1 MSLQL
6 MRERVKHSG
15 STAREE
21 MIIDGQNLL
30 KEELEHDSSY
40 SPTMYFWNPVLRCDD
55 RPAKVRIYKRKYS
68 SLNGNYQ
75 NFLTTYDN
83 PIKIGEYLHD
93 TKDNTYWL
101 IYNSFNVND
110 VHYEGKMIQCN
121 YLLRWQLANGEII
134 ERYSNIVSASKY
146 DVGETGNS
154 TLVLSSNNYTILIGY
169 CEEGFELEGKR
180 VFIDMKPIKPTK
192 VFKITR
198 SDDVL
203 YNADGIGSLLS
214 FIADKVEFNPNAD
227 NQELRICDYNSN
239 TPLPPTPSEPNETT
253 DSSAISGEA
262 SVRED
267 HKYNLQII
275 YDGNNYIF
283 AGGGYKE
290 FSAVLTDE
298 KGNTADDNI
307 EWKVT
312 MLPEQEKY
320 IIYEN
325 VNENSIR
332 VKSLYSSS
340 ILGTNILLTASTP
353 KIKSQLYI
361 EIGGGI

>member
-6 MRERVKHSG
+6 MKERIKHSG

-40 SPTMYFWNPVLRCDD
+40 SPTMYFWNPVLGCDD
-55 RPAKVRIYKRKYS
+55 RHAKVRIYKRKYS

-93 TKDNTYWL
+93 TKDDTYWL

-121 YLLRWQLANGEII
+121 YLLRWQLSNGEII
-134 ERYSNIVSASKY
+134 NRWANIVSASKY

-154 TLVLSSNNYTILIGY
+154 TLILSSNNYTVLIGY

-180 VFIDMKPIKPTK
+180 VFIDMKLTKPTK

-203 YNADGIGSLLS
+203 YNSGNMGSLLS
-214 FIADKVEFNPNAD
+214 FIADKTEFNPNDD
-227 NQELRICDYNSN
+227 NQELRICDYNKN
-239 TPLPPTPSEPNETT
+239 TSPLPPTPPEPDETT
-253 DSSAISGEA
+253 DLRCMISGNT
-262 SVRED
+262 
-267 HKYNLQII
+267 NLK
-275 YDGNNYIF
+275 N
-283 AGGGYKE
+283 GYRRTYTVT
-290 FSAVLTDE
+290 FTDTDE
-298 KGNTADDNI
+298 NAVDWKNVDYKWEVVSDFDVKQTINDNEI
-307 EWKVT
+307 TVSVND
-312 MLPEQEKY
+312 
-320 IIYEN
+320 EN
-325 VNENSIR
+325 
-332 VKSLYSSS
+332 L
-340 ILGTNILLTASTP
+340 
-353 KIKSQLYI
+353 
-361 EIGGGI
+361 IGGSFLVQIVVGETVLSEIKINIVE

>member
-40 SPTMYFWNPVLRCDD
+40 SPTMYFWNPVLKCDD
-55 RPAKVRIYKRKYS
+55 RPAKIRIYNRKYS

-75 NFLTTYDN
+75 NFLATYDN

-93 TKDNTYWL
+93 TKDDTYWL

-121 YLLRWQLANGEII
+121 YLLRWQLTNGQIV

-180 VFIDMKPIKPTK
+180 VFIDMKPTKPTK

-203 YNADGIGSLLS
+203 YNSGNMGSLLS

-227 NQELRICDYNSN
+227 NQELRICDYNS
-239 TPLPPTPSEPNETT
+239 TSPLPPTPSKPDETT
-253 DSSAISGEA
+253 DLRCVISGNINLKNGYRRTYTVTFTDKDGKPIDWQNAKYEWSIKSPNFDDLEIKWKREINKITI
-262 SVRED
+262 SVDNE
-267 HKYNLQII
+267 YLIGSYFLLQILV
-275 YDGNNYIF
+275 N
-283 AGGGYKE
+283 
-290 FSAVLTDE
+290 STVLSE
-298 KGNTADDNI
+298 VKVNI
-307 EWKVT
+307 VE
-312 MLPEQEKY
+312 
-320 IIYEN
+320 
-325 VNENSIR
+325 
-332 VKSLYSSS
+332 
-340 ILGTNILLTASTP
+340 
-353 KIKSQLYI
+353 
-361 EIGGGI
+361 

>member
-1 MSLQL
+1 MK
-6 MRERVKHSG
+6 ERIKHSG

-40 SPTMYFWNPVLRCDD
+40 SPTMYFWNPVLGCDD
-55 RPAKVRIYKRKYS
+55 RPAKVRIFKRKYS

-93 TKDNTYWL
+93 TKDDTYWL

-121 YLLRWQLANGEII
+121 YLLRWQLASGEII

-154 TLVLSSNNYTILIGY
+154 TLVLSSNNYTVLIGY

-180 VFIDMKPIKPTK
+180 VFIDMKPTKPTK

-203 YNADGIGSLLS
+203 YNSGNMGSLLS

-227 NQELRICDYNSN
+227 NQELRICDYNKN
-239 TPLPPTPSEPNETT
+239 TVPLPPTPQPPNETT
-253 DSSAISGEA
+253 DLSGEKNN
-262 SVRED
+262 SGEVDNKNISLKISYED
-267 HKYNLQII
+267 
-275 YDGNNYIF
+275 DCYIF
-283 AGGGYKE
+283 AGGDYKI
-290 FSAVLTDE
+290 F
-298 KGNTADDNI
+298 TAIDINNGKQIDDPSVQ
-307 EWKVT
+307 WSVT
-312 MLPEQEKY
+312 TLPEIKKY
-320 IIYEN
+320 ISYETEN
-325 VNENSIR
+325 NSINI
-332 VKSLYSSS
+332 KSAYHTSV
-340 ILGTNILLTASTP
+340 IGTKILLTASVNE
-353 KIKSQLYI
+353 ISDSIYV

>member
-6 MRERVKHSG
+6 MKKRIKHSG

-40 SPTMYFWNPVLRCDD
+40 SPTMYFWNSVLGCDD
-55 RPAKVRIYKRKYS
+55 RPAIIRIFKRKYS

-93 TKDNTYWL
+93 TKDDTYWL

-121 YLLRWQLANGEII
+121 YLLKWQLANGEII

-180 VFIDMKPIKPTK
+180 VFIDMKPTKPTK

-203 YNADGIGSLLS
+203 YNSGNMGSLLS
-214 FIADKVEFNPNAD
+214 FIADKTEFNPNDD
-227 NQELRICDYNSN
+227 NQELRICDYNKN
-239 TPLPPTPSEPNETT
+239 TTPIPPQPSIPDETT
-253 DSSAISGEA
+253 DLRCVISGNT
-262 SVRED
+262 
-267 HKYNLQII
+267 NLKNG
-275 YDGNNYIF
+275 YRRSYTVTFSDKDGNVVNWQNVDYQWNVRSDFDVKQTIVDN
-283 AGGGYKE
+283 KITV
-290 FSAVLTDE
+290 SVNDE
-298 KGNTADDNI
+298 N
-307 EWKVT
+307 
-312 MLPEQEKY
+312 L
-320 IIYEN
+320 
-325 VNENSIR
+325 
-332 VKSLYSSS
+332 
-340 ILGTNILLTASTP
+340 
-353 KIKSQLYI
+353 
-361 EIGGGI
+361 IGGSFFVQILINDTVVSEIKVNIIE

>member
-6 MRERVKHSG
+6 MKERIKHSG

-40 SPTMYFWNPVLRCDD
+40 SPTMYFWNPVLGCDD

-93 TKDNTYWL
+93 TKDDTYWL

-121 YLLRWQLANGEII
+121 YLLKWQLANGEII
-134 ERYSNIVSASKY
+134 ERYSNIVFASKY

-180 VFIDMKPIKPTK
+180 VFIDMKPTKPTK

-203 YNADGIGSLLS
+203 YNSGNMGSLLS
-214 FIADKVEFNPNAD
+214 FIADKTEFNPNDD
-227 NQELRICDYNSN
+227 NQELRICDYNKN
-239 TPLPPTPSEPNETT
+239 TTPLPPAPQPPNETT
-253 DSSAISGEA
+253 DLRCVISGNTNLKNGYKRTYTATFTDKNNNPIDWQKVNYQWNVDSDFELKKTISDNKISL
-262 SVRED
+262 SVNDEN
-267 HKYNLQII
+267 YIGSSFFIQII
-275 YDGNNYIF
+275 INNIIVSK
-283 AGGGYKE
+283 AKI
-290 FSAVLTDE
+290 
-298 KGNTADDNI
+298 NI
-307 EWKVT
+307 
-312 MLPEQEKY
+312 
-320 IIYEN
+320 
-325 VNENSIR
+325 
-332 VKSLYSSS
+332 
-340 ILGTNILLTASTP
+340 
-353 KIKSQLYI
+353 I
-361 EIGGGI
+361 E

>member
-6 MRERVKHSG
+6 MKERIKHSG

-40 SPTMYFWNPVLRCDD
+40 SPTMYFWNPVLGCDD

-93 TKDNTYWL
+93 TKDDTYWL

-121 YLLRWQLANGEII
+121 YLLRWQLANGKII

-169 CEEGFELEGKR
+169 CGEGFELEGKR
-180 VFIDMKPIKPTK
+180 VFIDIKPTKPTK

-198 SDDVL
+198 SDDVI
-203 YNADGIGSLLS
+203 YNSDGAGSLLS
-214 FIADKVEFNPNAD
+214 FIADKTEFNPNKD
-227 NQELRICDYNSN
+227 NQELRICDYIDPSS
-239 TPLPPTPSEPNETT
+239 PLPPTPPEPDETT
-253 DSSAISGEA
+253 VLRCVISGNA
-262 SVRED
+262 SL
-267 HKYNLQII
+267 KN
-275 YDGNNYIF
+275 
-283 AGGGYKE
+283 GYKRPYSVK
-290 FSAVLTDE
+290 FTDKDE
-298 KGNTADDNI
+298 NTINWENI
-307 EWKVT
+307 NFKWNIVNDPGLIT
-312 MLPEQEKY
+312 NA
-320 IIYEN
+320 YEN
-325 VNENSIR
+325 KIDILFDDEDSIG
-332 VKSLYSSS
+332 SSFLLQVIVEGK
-340 ILGTNILLTASTP
+340 ILAES
-353 KIKSQLYI
+353 KITII
-361 EIGGGI
+361 E

>member
-6 MRERVKHSG
+6 MKERIKHSG

-40 SPTMYFWNPVLRCDD
+40 SPTMYFWNPVLGCDD

-93 TKDNTYWL
+93 TKDDTYWL

-121 YLLRWQLANGEII
+121 YLLKWQLANGEII

-180 VFIDMKPIKPTK
+180 VFIDMKPTKPTK

-203 YNADGIGSLLS
+203 YNSGNMGSLLS
-214 FIADKVEFNPNAD
+214 FIADKTEFNPNDD
-227 NQELRICDYNSN
+227 NQELRICDYNKN
-239 TPLPPTPSEPNETT
+239 TTPLPPAPQPPNETT
-253 DSSAISGEA
+253 DLRCVISGNTNLKNGYKRTYTATFTDKNNNPIDWQKVNYQWNVDSDFELKKTISDNKISL
-262 SVRED
+262 SVNDEN
-267 HKYNLQII
+267 YIGSSFFIQII
-275 YDGNNYIF
+275 INNIIVSK
-283 AGGGYKE
+283 AKI
-290 FSAVLTDE
+290 
-298 KGNTADDNI
+298 NI
-307 EWKVT
+307 
-312 MLPEQEKY
+312 
-320 IIYEN
+320 
-325 VNENSIR
+325 
-332 VKSLYSSS
+332 
-340 ILGTNILLTASTP
+340 
-353 KIKSQLYI
+353 I
-361 EIGGGI
+361 E

>member
-6 MRERVKHSG
+6 MKERVKHNG

-21 MIIDGQNLL
+21 TIIDGQNLL

-40 SPTMYFWNPVLRCDD
+40 SPTMYFWNPVLGCDD
-55 RPAKVRIYKRKYS
+55 KPAKVRIFKRKYS

-93 TKDNTYWL
+93 TKDDTYWL

-121 YLLRWQLANGEII
+121 YLLKWQLTSGEII

-169 CEEGFELEGKR
+169 CEECFELEGKR

-203 YNADGIGSLLS
+203 YNSGNMGSLLS

-227 NQELRICDYNSN
+227 NQELRICDYIDPSS
-239 TPLPPTPSEPNETT
+239 PLPPTPSEPNETT
-253 DSSAISGEA
+253 DLTAVISGDSE
-262 SVRED
+262 
-267 HKYNLQII
+267 LQIGFSNI
-275 YDGNNYIF
+275 YSVEFTDKKTGNSVDCTQVDFIWNIVSGFDIEQAITENYIELLVEDE
-283 AGGGYKE
+283 Y
-290 FSAVLTDE
+290 LTDE
-298 KGNTADDNI
+298 KFKLQVIIKDIVVA
-307 EWKVT
+307 
-312 MLPEQEKY
+312 EK
-320 IIYEN
+320 II
-325 VNENSIR
+325 SI
-332 VKSLYSSS
+332 SS
-340 ILGTNILLTASTP
+340 IM
-353 KIKSQLYI
+353 
-361 EIGGGI
+361 

>member
-6 MRERVKHSG
+6 MKKRVKHSG

-40 SPTMYFWNPVLRCDD
+40 SPTMYFWNPVLGCDD
-55 RPAKVRIYKRKYS
+55 RPAKVRIFKRKYS

-93 TKDNTYWL
+93 RKDDTYWL

-110 VHYEGKMIQCN
+110 VHHEGKMIQCN
-121 YLLRWQLANGEII
+121 YLLRWQLASGEII

-169 CEEGFELEGKR
+169 CDEGFELEGKR
-180 VFIDMKPIKPTK
+180 VFIDMKPTNPTK

-203 YNADGIGSLLS
+203 YNSGNMGSLLS

-227 NQELRICDYNSN
+227 NQKLRICDYNNN
-239 TPLPPTPSEPNETT
+239 TPLPPAPSEPNETT
-253 DSSAISGEA
+253 DLRCVITGNT
-262 SVRED
+262 
-267 HKYNLQII
+267 NLKNG
-275 YDGNNYIF
+275 YYRKLTATFTDKDGNSVDWQEVNYQWNVKSDFDIKQSISDNKITVSVNDENLI
-283 AGGGYKE
+283 GGSFFVSVCIDE
-290 FSAVLTDE
+290 AVLSE
-298 KGNTADDNI
+298 IKVNI
-307 EWKVT
+307 VE
-312 MLPEQEKY
+312 
-320 IIYEN
+320 
-325 VNENSIR
+325 
-332 VKSLYSSS
+332 
-340 ILGTNILLTASTP
+340 
-353 KIKSQLYI
+353 
-361 EIGGGI
+361 

>member
-1 MSLQL
+1 MK
-6 MRERVKHSG
+6 ERVRHSG

-40 SPTMYFWNPVLRCDD
+40 SPTMYFWNPVLGCDD
-55 RPAKVRIYKRKYS
+55 RPAKVRIFKRKYS

-121 YLLRWQLANGEII
+121 YLLKWQLSNGEII
-134 ERYSNIVSASKY
+134 KRYSNIVSASKY
-146 DVGETGNS
+146 DVGESGNS
-154 TLVLSSNNYTILIGY
+154 TLILSSNNYTVLIGF

-180 VFIDMKPIKPTK
+180 VFIDLKPTNPTK

-203 YNADGIGSLLS
+203 YNSGNMGSLLS
-214 FIADKVEFNPNAD
+214 FIADKTEFNPDKD
-227 NQELRICDYNSN
+227 NQELRICNYIDPSP
-239 TPLPPTPSEPNETT
+239 PLPSIPSGSDEMT
-253 DSSAISGEA
+253 DLRCKISGNSYLKNGYKRPYTVDFTDKDNNVVNWEKINFKWNIINNPG
-262 SVRED
+262 VIMNPHENKIELFLDNED
-267 HKYNLQII
+267 LIGSSFLLQII
-275 YDGNNYIF
+275 IADKI
-283 AGGGYKE
+283 
-290 FSAVLTDE
+290 LTKFE
-298 KGNTADDNI
+298 ITII
-307 EWKVT
+307 E
-312 MLPEQEKY
+312 
-320 IIYEN
+320 
-325 VNENSIR
+325 
-332 VKSLYSSS
+332 
-340 ILGTNILLTASTP
+340 
-353 KIKSQLYI
+353 
-361 EIGGGI
+361 

>member
-6 MRERVKHSG
+6 MKERVKHSG

-40 SPTMYFWNPVLRCDD
+40 SPTMYFWNPVLGCDD

-93 TKDNTYWL
+93 TKDDTYWL

-134 ERYSNIVSASKY
+134 ERWSNIVSASKY

-180 VFIDMKPIKPTK
+180 VFIDMKPTKPTK

-203 YNADGIGSLLS
+203 YNSGNIGSLLS
-214 FIADKVEFNPNAD
+214 FIADKVEFNPNDD
-227 NQELRICDYNSN
+227 NQELRICDYNKN
-239 TPLPPTPSEPNETT
+239 TTSLPSTPSEPNETT
-253 DSSAISGEA
+253 DLMCEIKGTYYTLCAMYMRNYTVTFTDKDGNEIGWNTVDYQWNIVADFPVKQTIVNNKITVSVGNEDLIGSSFL
-262 SVRED
+262 
-267 HKYNLQII
+267 LQII
-275 YDGNNYIF
+275 VNGT
-283 AGGGYKE
+283 
-290 FSAVLTDE
+290 VLSE
-298 KGNTADDNI
+298 
-307 EWKVT
+307 
-312 MLPEQEKY
+312 
-320 IIYEN
+320 
-325 VNENSIR
+325 
-332 VKSLYSSS
+332 VK
-340 ILGTNILLTASTP
+340 IDIV
-353 KIKSQLYI
+353 
-361 EIGGGI
+361 E

>member
-6 MRERVKHSG
+6 MKERVRHSG
-15 STAREE
+15 SSAREE

-121 YLLRWQLANGEII
+121 YLLRWQLATGGIV

-169 CEEGFELEGKR
+169 CDEGFELEGKR

-203 YNADGIGSLLS
+203 YNSGNMGSLLS
-214 FIADKVEFNPNAD
+214 FIADKTEFNPGKD
-227 NQELRICDYNSN
+227 NQELRICDYIDPSF
-239 TPLPPTPSEPNETT
+239 PLPPTPSEPNETT
-253 DSSAISGEA
+253 DLRCVISGNTNLKNGYRRSY
-262 SVRED
+262 SVAFTDTNGNAVDWKNVDYKWKIISDFDVKQTFIDNKITVSVNDE
-267 HKYNLQII
+267 NL
-275 YDGNNYIF
+275 
-283 AGGGYKE
+283 
-290 FSAVLTDE
+290 
-298 KGNTADDNI
+298 
-307 EWKVT
+307 
-312 MLPEQEKY
+312 
-320 IIYEN
+320 
-325 VNENSIR
+325 
-332 VKSLYSSS
+332 
-340 ILGTNILLTASTP
+340 
-353 KIKSQLYI
+353 
-361 EIGGGI
+361 IGGSFFVQIVIGEIVLSEVKVNIVE